1 MFEEIVDWITSL
13 FSSDVDV
20 PTEDVDVSD
29 AGDVDAAEEG
39 SAEDV
44 EAQTVDVSTVDVG
57 GGTVES
63 GSVDDMIT
71 NGIKTDAVTDDELTQ
86 MQGKKDQISFTGA
99 CQCNVCGCDC
109 FVPTKNDPSR
119 CVCGH
124 TKFQH
129 LWK

>member
-1 MFEEIVDWITSL
+1 MFEDFVDWITSL

-29 AGDVDAAEEG
+29 AGDVDAVEEG

-44 EAQTVDVSTVDVG
+44 EGQTVDVTAVDVSG
-57 GGTVES
+57 GDVES

-71 NGIKTDAVTDDELTQ
+71 NGIKTDAVTDEELAE

-119 CVCGH
+119 CICGH

>member
-1 MFEEIVDWITSL
+1 MFEDFIDWITSI
-13 FSSDVDV
+13 FSDDVDV
-20 PTEDVDVSD
+20 PTEDVGVSE
-29 AGDVDAAEEG
+29 AGDVDAAVEG

-44 EAQTVDVSTVDVG
+44 EAQNVDVSTVDVG

-71 NGIKTDAVTDDELTQ
+71 NGIKTDAVTNEELAE

-119 CVCGH
+119 CICGH

>member
-44 EAQTVDVSTVDVG
+44 EGQTVDVTTVDVSG
-57 GGTVES
+57 GDVES

-71 NGIKTDAVTDDELTQ
+71 NGIKTDAVTDEELAE

-119 CVCGH
+119 CICGH

>member
-1 MFEEIVDWITSL
+1 MFEDFVDWITSL

-39 SAEDV
+39 SAQDV
-44 EAQTVDVSTVDVG
+44 EGQTVDVTTVDVSG
-57 GGTVES
+57 GDVES

-71 NGIKTDAVTDDELTQ
+71 NGIKTNAVTDEELAE

-119 CVCGH
+119 CICGH